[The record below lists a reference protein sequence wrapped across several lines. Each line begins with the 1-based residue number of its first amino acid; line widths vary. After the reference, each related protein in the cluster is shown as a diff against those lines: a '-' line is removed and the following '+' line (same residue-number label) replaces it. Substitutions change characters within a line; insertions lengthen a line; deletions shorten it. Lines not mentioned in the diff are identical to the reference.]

1 MREFA
6 SKRVT
11 PRRGYNQPAAGG
23 SWPRFLDPIGWFQG
37 TAVPTSTAP
46 RVTALLQAWSA
57 GDQTA
62 LDRLVPLV
70 HSELRRLAKRY
81 MRRERVGH
89 TLQTTALIHE
99 AYIRLVESSAVNWQ
113 DRAHFFGISARVM
126 RRVLVDFARERGYRK
141 RGGGERRVPL
151 DEALLVADA
160 PDQDLVA
167 LDDALNALAGVD
179 ARKSRAIELRF
190 FGGLS
195 IEETAVVLEVS
206 PETVKR
212 DCRLAK
218 AWLLR
223 WLTEA
228 EPR

>member
-1 MREFA
+1 MQTPTA
-6 SKRVT
+6 S
-11 PRRGYNQPAAGG
+11 
-23 SWPRFLDPIGWFQG
+23 
-37 TAVPTSTAP
+37 
-46 RVTALLQAWSA
+46 RVTALLRAWSD
-57 GDQTA
+57 GDRTA

-70 HSELRRLAKRY
+70 HVELRRLARRY
-81 MRRERVGH
+81 MRRERAGH
-89 TLQTTALIHE
+89 TLLTTALINE
-99 AYIRLVESSAVNWQ
+99 AYIRLVEAQRVNWQ
-113 DRAHFFGISARVM
+113 NRAHFFGISARVM

-141 RGGGERRVPL
+141 RGGGDRRVPL

-167 LDDALNALAGVD
+167 LDEALNALADVD
-179 ARKSRAIELRF
+179 QRKSQAIELRF

-195 IEETAVVLEVS
+195 IDEAALVLKVS

-223 WLTEA
+223 WLTEH
-228 EPR
+228 ETR

>member
-1 MREFA
+1 M
-6 SKRVT
+6 
-11 PRRGYNQPAAGG
+11 Q
-23 SWPRFLDPIGWFQG
+23 
-37 TAVPTSTAP
+37 TS

-57 GDQTA
+57 GDQSA

-70 HSELRRLAKRY
+70 HAELRRVASRY
-81 MRRERVGH
+81 MRRERMGH

-99 AYIRLVESSAVNWQ
+99 AYIRLVDARGINWRN
-113 DRAHFFGISARVM
+113 RAHFFAISARVM
-126 RRVLVDFARERGYRK
+126 RRVLVDIARERGYRK

-151 DEALLVADA
+151 DEAMLVADT
-160 PDQDLVA
+160 PDGDLIA
-167 LDDALNALAGVD
+167 LDDALNALAEVD

-195 IEETAVVLEVS
+195 IEEAALVLEVS

-223 WLTEA
+223 WLTDQEA
-228 EPR
+228 R

>member
-1 MREFA
+1 MTVR
-6 SKRVT
+6 
-11 PRRGYNQPAAGG
+11 AA
-23 SWPRFLDPIGWFQG
+23 
-37 TAVPTSTAP
+37 TAP
-46 RVTALLQAWSA
+46 RVTALLRAWSD
-57 GDQTA
+57 GDRTA
-62 LDRLVPLV
+62 FDRLVPLV
-70 HSELRRLAKRY
+70 HAELRRLARRY
-81 MRRERVGH
+81 MRRERTGH

-99 AYIRLVESSAVNWQ
+99 AFIRLVEAKGINWQ
-113 DRAHFFGISARVM
+113 NRAHFFGISARVM

-151 DEALLVADA
+151 DEALLVADT

-167 LDDALNALAGVD
+167 LDEALNALAEVD
-179 ARKSRAIELRF
+179 PRKSRVIELRF

-195 IEETAVVLEVS
+195 IAEAALVLEVS

-223 WLTEA
+223 WLSEHET
-228 EPR
+228 R

>member
-1 MREFA
+1 M
-6 SKRVT
+6 
-11 PRRGYNQPAAGG
+11 
-23 SWPRFLDPIGWFQG
+23 
-37 TAVPTSTAP
+37 
-46 RVTALLQAWSA
+46 
-57 GDQTA
+57 
-62 LDRLVPLV
+62 PLV

>member
-1 MREFA
+1 MQ
-6 SKRVT
+6 T
-11 PRRGYNQPAAGG
+11 P
-23 SWPRFLDPIGWFQG
+23 
-37 TAVPTSTAP
+37 TAP
-46 RVTALLQAWSA
+46 QVTALLQAWSA
-57 GDQTA
+57 GDRTA

-70 HSELRRLAKRY
+70 HAELRRLARRY
-81 MRRERVGH
+81 MRRERAAH

-99 AYIRLVESSAVNWQ
+99 AYIRLVEAKAVNWQ
-113 DRAHFFGISARVM
+113 NRAHFFGISARVM

-141 RGGGERRVPL
+141 RGGGERRVAL

-160 PDQDLVA
+160 PDEDLVELDHA
-167 LDDALNALAGVD
+167 LEALAD
-179 ARKSRAIELRF
+179 IDPRKSRAIELRF

-195 IEETAVVLEVS
+195 IEEAALVLEVS

-223 WLTEA
+223 WLTDHET
-228 EPR
+228 R

>member
-1 MREFA
+1 MQRP
-6 SKRVT
+6 S
-11 PRRGYNQPAAGG
+11 
-23 SWPRFLDPIGWFQG
+23 S
-37 TAVPTSTAP
+37 P
-46 RVTALLQAWSA
+46 RVTELLQAWSA
-57 GDQTA
+57 GDATA

-70 HSELRRLAKRY
+70 HAELRRLARRY

-99 AYIRLVESSAVNWQ
+99 AYIRLVEAQGVTWQ
-113 DRAHFFGISARVM
+113 NRAHFFGISARVM

-141 RGGGERRVPL
+141 RGGGERRVAL
-151 DEALLVADA
+151 DEALLVANA
-160 PDQDLVA
+160 PDEDLVA
-167 LDDALNALAGVD
+167 LDDALNALSEVD
-179 ARKSRAIELRF
+179 PRKSRAIELRF

-195 IEETAVVLEVS
+195 IEEAALVLEVS

-223 WLTEA
+223 WLTEHDS
-228 EPR
+228 R

>member
-1 MREFA
+1 MEA
-6 SKRVT
+6 Q
-11 PRRGYNQPAAGG
+11 G
-23 SWPRFLDPIGWFQG
+23 LD
-37 TAVPTSTAP
+37 
-46 RVTALLQAWSA
+46 
-57 GDQTA
+57 
-62 LDRLVPLV
+62 
-70 HSELRRLAKRY
+70 
-81 MRRERVGH
+81 
-89 TLQTTALIHE
+89 
-99 AYIRLVESSAVNWQ
+99 WQ
-113 DRAHFFGISARVM
+113 NRAHFFGISARAM

-141 RGGGERRVPL
+141 RGGGDRRVPL

-195 IEETAVVLEVS
+195 IEEAALVLEVS

-223 WLTEA
+223 WLTEH
-228 EPR
+228 ETR

>member
-1 MREFA
+1 MQ
-6 SKRVT
+6 T
-11 PRRGYNQPAAGG
+11 P
-23 SWPRFLDPIGWFQG
+23 
-37 TAVPTSTAP
+37 TAP
-46 RVTALLQAWSA
+46 HVTALLQAWSA
-57 GDQTA
+57 GDATA

-70 HSELRRLAKRY
+70 HAELRRLATRY
-81 MRRERVGH
+81 MRRERAEH

-99 AYIRLVESSAVNWQ
+99 AYIRLVEARGVTWQ
-113 DRAHFFGISARVM
+113 NRAHFFGISARLM

-141 RGGGERRVPL
+141 RGGGGRRVAL

-160 PDQDLVA
+160 PDADLVA
-167 LDDALNALAGVD
+167 LDDALSALAEVD
-179 ARKSRAIELRF
+179 PRKSRAIELRF

-195 IEETAVVLEVS
+195 IEEAALVLEVS

-223 WLTEA
+223 WLTEN
-228 EPR
+228 ETK

>member
-1 MREFA
+1 MR
-6 SKRVT
+6 RQT
-11 PRRGYNQPAAGG
+11 GNPIGGRYNQPYTSG
-23 SWPRFLDPIGWFQG
+23 
-37 TAVPTSTAP
+37 PTLQTPTAP

-57 GDQTA
+57 GDRTA
-62 LDRLVPLV
+62 LDQLVPLV
-70 HSELRRLAKRY
+70 HAELRRLARRY
-81 MRRERVGH
+81 MRRERAGH

-99 AYIRLVESSAVNWQ
+99 AYIRLVDARGVSWQ
-113 DRAHFFGISARVM
+113 NRAHFFGISARIM

-141 RGGGERRVPL
+141 RGGGDHRVPL

-160 PDQDLVA
+160 SDEDLVA
-167 LDDALNALAGVD
+167 LDDALNALADVD
-179 ARKSRAIELRF
+179 TRKSRAIELRF

-195 IEETAVVLEVS
+195 IEEAAVVLEVS

-223 WLTEA
+223 WLTEH
-228 EPR
+228 ETR

>member
-1 MREFA
+1 M
-6 SKRVT
+6 V
-11 PRRGYNQPAAGG
+11 QP
-23 SWPRFLDPIGWFQG
+23 P
-37 TAVPTSTAP
+37 TAP

-57 GDQTA
+57 GDRTA
-62 LDRLVPLV
+62 LDQLVPVV
-70 HSELRRLAKRY
+70 HAELRRLARRY
-81 MRRERVGH
+81 MRRERAGH

-99 AYIRLVESSAVNWQ
+99 AYIRLVDAQGVNWQ
-113 DRAHFFGISARVM
+113 NRAHFFGISARVM

-141 RGGGERRVPL
+141 RGGGDRRVPL
-151 DEALLVADA
+151 DEVLLVADA

-167 LDDALNALAGVD
+167 LDDALNALAEVD
-179 ARKSRAIELRF
+179 PRKSRAIELRF

-195 IEETAVVLEVS
+195 IAEAALVLDVS

-223 WLTEA
+223 RLTEH
-228 EPR
+228 ETR